1 MSDVGY
7 IRVSSYGQNTD
18 RQLVGIELDKA
29 FEEKASAKDTKRP
42 QLQAC
47 LEWLREGDTL
57 HVHSIDRLA
66 RNLEDLLNL
75 VKQLTSKGVTV
86 NFHKEN
92 LVFDGNDNPMQR
104 LMLQL
109 LGSVSEFERSLI
121 NERRREGMAQAKA
134 KGKQIGAKR
143 KLSGDDVKSI
153 KQRLACGETK
163 LSLASEYGV
172 TRQTLYSALERFENG
187 GTLPS
192 RPIPIQEMKVIR

>member
-1 MSDVGY
+1 MSNVGY

-18 RQLVGIELDKA
+18 RQLVGIELDKT

-47 LEWLREGDTL
+47 LEWLRDGDTL

-66 RNLEDLLNL
+66 RNLQDLLNL
-75 VKQLTSKGVTV
+75 VKQLTGNGIAV

-92 LVFDGNDNPMQR
+92 LVFDGNDNPMQK

-109 LGSVSEFERSLI
+109 LGSVSEFERELI

-143 KLSGDDVKSI
+143 KLSTADVIDI
-153 KQRLACGETK
+153 KQRIAIGETK
-163 LSLASEYGV
+163 KSIAIEFNV
-172 TRQTLYSALERFENG
+172 TRQTLYTAIAR
-187 GTLPS
+187 
-192 RPIPIQEMKVIR
+192 I

>member
-1 MSDVGY
+1 MSNVGY

-18 RQLVGIELDKA
+18 RQLVGIELDKE

-47 LEWLREGDTL
+47 LEWLRDGDTL

-75 VKQLTSKGVTV
+75 VKQLTGNGVTV

-109 LGSVSEFERSLI
+109 LGSVSEFERALI

-134 KGKQIGAKR
+134 KGKQIGAKQ
-143 KLSGDDVKSI
+143 KLSTTDVKTI
-153 KQRLACGETK
+153 KQRLAMGETK
-163 LSLASEYGV
+163 KALAAEYEV
-172 TRQTLYSALERFENG
+172 TRQTLYSALNRFDNNG
-187 GTLPS
+187 VGKPVVLPDAAVL
-192 RPIPIQEMKVIR
+192 R